1 MSELNGKFI
10 KNEQDLDLDTDLD
23 LQNCIE
29 EFDRVIYQI
38 PEEFTL
44 NSDDHLEFCDNSN
57 QQNDDFKFD
66 IVGDGDHG

>member
-1 MSELNGKFI
+1 MSNDGSVKH
-10 KNEQDLDLDTDLD
+10 EQDLDLHNDLD

-44 NSDDHLEFCDNSN
+44 NDDQLEFCDNSN
-57 QQNDDFKFD
+57 PQSDEYKYDVVREN
-66 IVGDGDHG
+66 DHG